1 MVTALLL
8 LPVVTILV
16 WLYWYLLPVR
26 RWLLSN
32 SLFLLLLL
40 AAATAFVTWV
50 ERMNF
55 DADGPLWPYIVSTGG
70 AYGILTVGLGAALAW
85 RWYRSKI

>member
-1 MVTALLL
+1 MVTGFLL

-26 RWLLSN
+26 RWLLID
-32 SLFLLLLL
+32 SLLLLLLL
-40 AAATAFVTWV
+40 AVAAAFVIWV

-70 AYGILTVGLGAALAW
+70 AYGILTVGLGLILAW
-85 RWYRSKI
+85 RWYRVKN